1 MALRARRGFDR
12 DQRTAGRPVAL
23 LLKHSRSQAMLDL
36 IGSNFLYLVAGAM
49 LAFMA
54 VLALVSITDRDPRPH
69 GDA

>member
-1 MALRARRGFDR
+1 
-12 DQRTAGRPVAL
+12 
-23 LLKHSRSQAMLDL
+23 MLDL